1 MPITQA
7 YAQGEAAA
15 AGFDPF
21 FLVLM
26 VAMFGVFW
34 FFVFRPQS
42 RRAKQHQ
49 AMLHSIKRGDHVVTN
64 GGIIGRVVRLEGD
77 GVVTLEIADGVRVR
91 CRQSM
96 ISEVATKPEPRSST
110 QVDDKSTS
118 DTNDN

>member
-1 MPITQA
+1 MPITRA

-26 VAMFGVFW
+26 AAMFGVFW

-42 RRAKQHQ
+42 RRAKLHQ
-49 AMLHSIKRGDHVVTN
+49 AMLASIKRGDHVVTT
-64 GGIIGRVVRLEGD
+64 GGIIGRVARLEGD
-77 GVVTLEIADGVRVR
+77 GVLTLEIADGVRVR

-96 ISEVATKPEPRSST
+96 IAEVATKPEPRSSA
-110 QVDDKSTS
+110 QVSDKGAGN
-118 DTNDN
+118 TNDN